1 MNTTAQ
7 VHQKEVLG
15 PAQYRPSPV
24 KFTSER
30 PEQFP
35 VKPKAERLP
44 PRESN
49 QSKFD
54 SSHSVG
60 TPTKDE
66 DPGSTETQRSMLSL
80 ETLRGFTDFGKEEV
94 IFSIL
99 AAWNDTCTLSDTW
112 TFD

>member
-1 MNTTAQ
+1 MNTTVQ
-7 VHQKEVLG
+7 LHQKEVLG

-60 TPTKDE
+60 TPTIDE

-99 AAWNDTCTLSDTW
+99 AVWNDTCTLSDTW